1 MPYKTGSATL
11 ANRVYWENAE
21 KRTEGFELSP
31 AVPEEE

>member
-11 ANRVYWENAE
+11 ANRVYLENAE
-21 KRTEGFELSP
+21 KRSEGFKLSP